1 MPRYAE
7 RSHKVL
13 KKVTPRIVSLD
24 RLWTVNEKKNTL
36 KIRVGF
42 TGLVATNIS
51 VAANSFNCSRGDTIM
66 KFGWNILNRLSFHSS
81 RLAT

>member
-1 MPRYAE
+1 MPRFAE

-36 KIRVGF
+36 KYASA
-42 TGLVATNIS
+42 L
-51 VAANSFNCSRGDTIM
+51 
-66 KFGWNILNRLSFHSS
+66 
-81 RLAT
+81 LAL